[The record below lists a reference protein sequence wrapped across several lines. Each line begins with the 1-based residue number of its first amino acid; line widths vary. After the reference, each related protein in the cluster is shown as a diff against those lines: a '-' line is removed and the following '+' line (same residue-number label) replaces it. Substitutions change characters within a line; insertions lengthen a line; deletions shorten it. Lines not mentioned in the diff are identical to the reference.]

1 MHARTQAGTRTH
13 THIYIRACWLLTEI
27 TEEDE
32 EKEEETETGESSTP
46 QMTDPPA
53 EGDSSDSSAAKT
65 SQRPLDLPY
74 GMNEF
79 MGKPL
84 LSLKDT
90 FLEEECVF

>member
-1 MHARTQAGTRTH
+1 M
-13 THIYIRACWLLTEI
+13 LTEI

-32 EKEEETETGESSTP
+32 EKEEKTETGESSTS
-46 QMTDPPA
+46 QTTDPQA
-53 EGDSSDSSAAKT
+53 EGDNSDSSATKT

-79 MGKPL
+79 TGKRL